1 VSRPSKSGGIGGA
14 LGWIL
19 ILDQA
24 GADMADVP
32 GGASGLLVRDYN
44 GKEADREGYRADP
57 GVASLVAELRGKRQA
72 AEEPDQRKAHHEERK
87 VTDASL
93 AAITLVLLLTDEELD
108 SLEKTAGDGEIAI
121 GGRPRWIRCRKPS
134 TGCALWG
141 ACPSVPRECRGPA
154 RRPRK
159 FFPFHANSLNQLHLM
174 YAQASCASN
183 ATGLVSGR
191 TTPGGTGG
199 DEAAGKVAG

>member
-1 VSRPSKSGGIGGA
+1 MV
-14 LGWIL
+14 
-19 ILDQA
+19 
-24 GADMADVP
+24 
-32 GGASGLLVRDYN
+32 
-44 GKEADREGYRADP
+44 
-57 GVASLVAELRGKRQA
+57 SLVAELRGHERQA
-72 AEEPDQRKAHHEERK
+72 PEELERWKTRVEERR
-87 VTDASL
+87 VVDASP
-93 AAITLVLLLTDEELD
+93 AAITLALLLTDEELD

-199 DEAAGKVAG
+199 DEATGKVAG

>member
-1 VSRPSKSGGIGGA
+1 MI
-14 LGWIL
+14 
-19 ILDQA
+19 
-24 GADMADVP
+24 
-32 GGASGLLVRDYN
+32 
-44 GKEADREGYRADP
+44 
-57 GVASLVAELRGKRQA
+57 
-72 AEEPDQRKAHHEERK
+72 
-87 VTDASL
+87 DASP
-93 AAITLVLLLTDEELD
+93 AAITLAMLMNPEELD

-121 GGRPRWIRCRKPS
+121 GGRPRWIRFRKPS